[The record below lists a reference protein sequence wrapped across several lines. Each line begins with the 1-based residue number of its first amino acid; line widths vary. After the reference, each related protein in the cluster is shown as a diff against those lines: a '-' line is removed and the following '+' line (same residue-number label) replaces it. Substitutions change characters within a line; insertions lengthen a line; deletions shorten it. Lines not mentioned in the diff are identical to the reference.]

1 MEEEIKLHMCAGDVY
16 LEGYTNIDIDGH
28 DSKKGYSDLFKE
40 NNKTTLS
47 NYYKF
52 TFGTKP
58 RPFVIDKKMN
68 ILERWDYEDNS
79 VDEVVMICAI
89 EHFTPNE
96 AKFII
101 SEIHRVLKV
110 EGVLRIDFPDICMMV
125 MQYVNSIRPLM
136 PDSDKEISNDFNT
149 LMKYIYCNQKNEYS
163 QHKWGY
169 NVLTF
174 SDLLNNIGVWD
185 IQFKDIVK
193 HAYPMIG
200 CEAIKK

>member
-1 MEEEIKLHMCAGDVY
+1 MEEEIKLHICCGDVY
-16 LEGYTNIDIDGH
+16 LEEYTNIDLWRDGVEYV
-28 DSKKGYSDLFKE
+28 SSEIRKYQ
-40 NNKTTLS
+40 NPNKTTLS

-52 TFGTKP
+52 PFGTKP
-58 RPFVIDKKMN
+58 RPFVIDKSMN

-79 VDEVVMICAI
+79 VSEVVMICAI

-110 EGVLRIDFPDICMMV
+110 GGMLRIDFPDICMMV
-125 MQYVNSIRPLM
+125 MQYIDGMNHTQ
-136 PDSDKEISNDFNT
+136 KEIISNDFNT
-149 LMKYIYCNQKNEYS
+149 LMKDIYCNQKNEYS

-169 NVLTF
+169 NALTF
-174 SDLLNNIGVWD
+174 SDLLSGIGDWN